1 MDIVA
6 PSLRYAVRS
15 LLRDK
20 SLSLLAILC
29 MGLGIGTCV
38 TLFAAANPWLFRPL
52 PFPAADQL
60 VSLRQTVPDR
70 EGHWSG
76 SLISGPDYLDV
87 QAGARALQG
96 IGAFERVEHNLGT
109 EGEPERVPAARVTST
124 LLPTLG
130 IAPILGRSFGP
141 AEDRRGSHVA
151 VIGHDLWRRRFGQDP
166 AVLGRTLRLDGTLHA
181 IVGVMPD
188 GFAFP
193 EYAEVWTPLGLEA
206 GAGDRADRRLD
217 VVARL
222 APGTSVAQARGE
234 LASVAAALAHEH
246 PGTNEGRSVL
256 VRPYLEVLTPPGV
269 VTGLY
274 LVLGAALFVLLIA
287 CANVANLLLVKA
299 AGRRR
304 EIAVRLALGA
314 RRGHIVREFLVETS
328 LLVGGGGALGL
339 LLGSWGARQ
348 LFRWAPVRPPYW
360 AVVSLDA
367 RVVAATVAATAL
379 SALAVGLRPALRAG
393 RQGLVDDLREG
404 GRGTTGGARGRLGR
418 LLAVS
423 ELAAALV
430 LLVGAALMVQSF
442 QRRYRSDAGLDSH
455 RVLTARLAL
464 AGDAYRD
471 PKQRAEFV
479 EELLRRL
486 GSEPEVV
493 VSGASNALP
502 FRDPVAGGGWARA
515 FEIEGQPVE
524 PGHAPTA
531 VFFAATRSFTVAAG
545 VAVVAGRP
553 FLPEEEAEGRDV
565 ALVSEALA
573 RHFRGGVA
581 AAQAGRV
588 RVDGGPWLRIVGVMR
603 DVRDAGDMT
612 LADSMPPEQVYV
624 PYRPYA
630 PADVALAV
638 RTRSDPQRFA
648 EALRAT
654 VRSLDPVLPLHSV
667 YTLDEVRARSAWVA
681 RMWGQMLSE
690 VAVIAVLLA
699 VLGVYGVVA
708 YSVSLRA
715 HEIGIRVAIGATRG
729 EILRLVLGDA
739 LRLAAYAVAV
749 GLVGAVFLTRSLSRL
764 LYGVGALD
772 PATLAGCAVA
782 LVFAALLASG
792 GPAWRGAR
800 VDPVVALR
808 AE

>member
-1 MDIVA
+1 MDVVA

-15 LLRDK
+15 LLRYR
-20 SLSLLAILC
+20 SVSLLAVLC

-52 PFPAADQL
+52 PYADPDRL
-60 VSLRQTVPDR
+60 VSVRQTLPDR
-70 EGHWSG
+70 EGDWSG
-76 SLISGPDYLDV
+76 TLVSAPDYFDL
-87 QAGARALQG
+87 QTGARTLQG
-96 IGAFERVEHNLGT
+96 MAAFERIEHNLGT

-124 LLPTLG
+124 LLPALG
-130 IAPILGRSFGP
+130 IAPVFGRGFGP
-141 AEDRRGSHVA
+141 GEDRQGSHVA
-151 VIGHDLWRRRFGQDP
+151 VIGHDLWQRRFGQDP

-181 IVGVMPD
+181 IVGVMPER
-188 GFAFP
+188 FAFP

-206 GAGDRADRRLD
+206 GTGDRGDRRLD

-222 APGTSVAQARGE
+222 APGTSVAQARAE
-234 LASVAAALAHEH
+234 LASVAASLAREH
-246 PGTNEGRSVL
+246 PETNEGRSVV
-256 VRPYLEVLTPPGV
+256 VRPYPEVLTPPGV

-314 RRGHIVREFLVETS
+314 RRGHVVRDFLVETS
-328 LLVGGGGALGL
+328 LLVGAGGALGL
-339 LLGSWGARQ
+339 LLGSWGAGQ
-348 LFRWAPVRPPYW
+348 LFRWAPIRPPFW
-360 AVVSLDA
+360 AVTSLDA
-367 RVVAATVAATAL
+367 RVVAVTVAVTAL
-379 SALAVGLRPALRAG
+379 SALAVGLVPALRAG
-393 RQGLVDDLREG
+393 RHGLVDDLKEG

-442 QRRYRSDAGLDSH
+442 ERRYRGDAGLDSRH
-455 RVLTARLAL
+455 VLTARLAL

-471 PKQRAEFV
+471 PQQRAQFV
-479 EELLRRL
+479 EELLRRV

-493 VSGASNALP
+493 ASGASNSLP
-502 FRDPVAGGGWARA
+502 FRDPLSGGWWSRG

-524 PGHAPTA
+524 RGRAPRA
-531 VFFAATRSFTVAAG
+531 VFCAVTRSFTDAAG
-545 VAVVAGRP
+545 VAVVAGRA
-553 FLPEEEAEGRDV
+553 FLPEEEAEGREV

-573 RHFRGGVA
+573 RRFRGGVA
-581 AAQAGRV
+581 GALGGRL
-588 RVDGGPWLRIVGVMR
+588 RIDGGPWRRIVGVTR

-612 LADSMPPEQVYV
+612 LDGSMPTEQIYV
-624 PYRPYA
+624 PYRADA

-638 RTRSDPQRFA
+638 RTRSDPLRLA

-654 VRSLDPVLPLHSV
+654 VRSLDPTLPLHSV
-667 YTLDEVRARSAWVA
+667 YTLDEVRVRSAWVA
-681 RMWGQMLSE
+681 RMWGQMLSH
-690 VAVIAVLLA
+690 VAALAVILA
-699 VLGVYGVVA
+699 VLGVYGVIA
-708 YSVSLRA
+708 YSVSQRA
-715 HEIGIRVAIGATRG
+715 HEMGIRVAVGATRG
-729 EILRLVLGDA
+729 DILRLVLGDG
-739 LRLAAYAVAV
+739 LRLAAQAVAV
-749 GLVGAVFLTRSLSRL
+749 GLLAAALLTRSLSRL

-772 PATLAGCAVA
+772 PATLVGCALA
-782 LVFAALLASG
+782 LVLAALVASG
-792 GPAWRGAR
+792 GPAWRGTR

-808 AE
+808 DE